1 MTEKIEK
8 IALGSDHAGYELKNI
23 IIGYLSTRHIPF
35 HDFGTYSHE
44 SADYSDFAHQVARAV
59 NRGDF
64 KHGILVCGSGNG
76 VNITANKYINVRA
89 ALCWN
94 AEIAML
100 ARLHND
106 ANVLSLPGRFIE
118 KDEALRAVDE
128 FMKTTFEGGRH
139 TRRVQKISDVRL

>member
-23 IIGYLSTRHIPF
+23 IIGYLNEQHIPF
-35 HDFGTYSHE
+35 HDFGTYSDE
-44 SADYSDFAHQVARAV
+44 STDYPDFAHQVARAV
-59 NRGDF
+59 NRGEF
-64 KHGILVCGSGNG
+64 RHGILVCGSGNG

-128 FMKTTFEGGRH
+128 FIKTTFEGGRH